1 MGIVDLENIFQI
13 QNELADY
20 IKKNHSEFWD
30 ESKQPFEGYRKF
42 MLSSAIIQE
51 CVEYKHDLKFKW
63 WKDKDNY
70 KIDEN
75 NRRKVEIPDI
85 LHFFIQLCIEDGV
98 SAQDLYQTY
107 LDKIEENKNRQDR
120 KY

>member
-42 MLSSAIIQE
+42 MNVWNINTTSNSNGGRIKTII
-51 CVEYKHDLKFKW
+51 
-63 WKDKDNY
+63 
-70 KIDEN
+70 
-75 NRRKVEIPDI
+75 R
-85 LHFFIQLCIEDGV
+85 
-98 SAQDLYQTY
+98 
-107 LDKIEENKNRQDR
+107 
-120 KY
+120 